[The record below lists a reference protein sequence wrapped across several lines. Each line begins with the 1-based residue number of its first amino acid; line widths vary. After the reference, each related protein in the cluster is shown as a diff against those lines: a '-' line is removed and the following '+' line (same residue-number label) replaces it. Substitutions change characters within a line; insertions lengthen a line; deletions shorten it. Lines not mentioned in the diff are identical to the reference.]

1 MPRFTSR
8 TLVALAFTLVVWAS
22 AFAGIRAGLRG
33 YSPANLAIVRFLVA
47 SLVLAIHVGV
57 AHFRRREL
65 RDIPGLVLTDVV
77 EITFYTLA
85 LNYGETRV
93 TAGAASLLITS
104 TPIWTALAARFW
116 LHEKLT
122 AVGWCGVLVSF
133 AGVALIASGEGEGIR
148 LSPQALIILAAAV
161 SSALY
166 MIMQK
171 HYLGRYSALEFT
183 AYSIWFGTALM
194 LPFGHDLM
202 HTLRAAPAS
211 STLAVIYLGI
221 FPGALAYVAWAYVL
235 SHGAAG
241 RTATLLYV
249 IPIVAIGIAWIW
261 LGEVPKLV
269 SLARG
274 AIALGREVV
283 AIDNSSDMIAAARKR
298 GLDAKIMDARA
309 LTFESEVDAVFSNA
323 VLHWIKDD
331 PDAPVAGAFRALRT
345 GGRFVGEMGGHACV
359 GAITVALVATL
370 ERRGIRE
377 APSWIPWYFP
387 TVDDYEKP
395 LPGP

>member
-47 SLVLAIHVGV
+47 SLVLAIYAGV
-57 AHFRRREL
+57 AHFRRPEL
-65 RDIPGLVLTDVV
+65 RDIPGLVLTGAIG
-77 EITFYTLA
+77 ITFYNLA

-93 TAGAASLLITS
+93 TAGAASLLIAS

-122 AVGWCGVLVSF
+122 VVGWCGVLVSF

-148 LSPQALIILAAAV
+148 FSPQALIILAAAV
-161 SSALY
+161 TSALY

-194 LPFGHDLM
+194 LPFGHGLM
-202 HTLRAAPAS
+202 HTLRGAPVSA
-211 STLAVIYLGI
+211 TLAVVYLGI
-221 FPGALAYVAWAYVL
+221 FPGALAYVAWGYVL

-261 LGEVPKLV
+261 LGEVPKLI
-269 SLARG
+269 SLVGG
-274 AIALGREVV
+274 AIALGGVV
-283 AIDNSSDMIAAARKR
+283 LVNTVGKR
-298 GLDAKIMDARA
+298 GVGKGKLV
-309 LTFESEVDAVFSNA
+309 EVDNA
-323 VLHWIKDD
+323 SMMKVC
-331 PDAPVAGAFRALRT
+331 G
-345 GGRFVGEMGGHACV
+345 
-359 GAITVALVATL
+359 
-370 ERRGIRE
+370 
-377 APSWIPWYFP
+377 
-387 TVDDYEKP
+387 
-395 LPGP
+395 